1 MLKIYR
7 FNFLKNLAIFL
18 GSAKK
23 WSVLKRTKTKQIG
36 FPSFFFIVHGFI
48 VRFIVRAENR
58 TKTRN

>member
-36 FPSFFFIVHGFI
+36 FPLFVYSTWFYSTIYSAC
-48 VRFIVRAENR
+48 RKPN
-58 TKTRN
+58 